1 MNFFATL
8 TEDGSYRL
16 TTAGYTAFVL
26 LMIVLLLLGCSLFGK
41 QKKFTAKQLVF
52 SAMAIAL
59 ATVTSMI
66 KLFDMPFGGSVT
78 LLSMLF
84 ISLIGYWY
92 GIGGGLTAA
101 VAYGVLQLVIDPYI
115 LSIPQMILDYLL
127 AFGALGL
134 SGLFHDKKN
143 GLIAGYLVGVLGRYF
158 FVFLSGVI
166 FFAAYMPDD
175 FFTDNVIIYSLIYN
189 GSYLATE
196 AVITVMIL
204 VLPPVAK
211 ALAGVKK
218 TAVE

>member
-8 TEDGSYRL
+8 TEDGSYQL